1 VVISFD
7 IAAYDRYSRDAEL
20 RRLGL
25 PPEPDDAEV
34 AATRKQQ
41 ARALQHALAEFDIEL
56 HTVTPARALGEMLVS

>member
-7 IAAYDRYSRDAEL
+7 IAAYDRFSRDADL

-25 PPEPDDAEV
+25 PPEPEDAEV
-34 AATRKQQ
+34 AATRNQQ
-41 ARALQHALAEFDIEL
+41 ARALRHALAEFDIEL